1 MGQKIHPH
9 GLRLGISTEWKTHW
23 FADKDYATYVA
34 EDIKIRQF
42 LEKGLDRAGIADV
55 VIERTRDRVRVDIH
69 TARPG
74 IVIGRR
80 GAEADRI
87 RRELEKLTGKMVA
100 LNILEVKQVDAN
112 ATLVAQ
118 SIAEQLVNRV
128 AFRRAMRKAIQSA
141 MRQPQ
146 VKGIKVLLSGR
157 LGGAEMSRTERYHE
171 GRVPLHTL
179 RAEIDYGTAEAH
191 TTFGRIGIKVWIYK
205 GDVIGG
211 VRESELNAPAAGR
224 GRGDRNGRPRRGG
237 QRRQRAQQNQ
247 EG

>member
-9 GLRLGISTEWKTHW
+9 GLRLGITSEWRSRW
-23 FADKDYATYVA
+23 YADKQYADYLA
-34 EDIKIRQF
+34 EDIKIREF
-42 LEKGLDRAGIADV
+42 LSKGLDRAGIADV
-55 VIERTRDRVRVDIH
+55 VIERTHDRVRVDIH

-80 GAEADRI
+80 GSEADRI
-87 RRELEKLTGKMVA
+87 RGQLEKLTGKQVQ
-100 LNILEVKQVDAN
+100 LNILEVKNIDAN
-112 ATLVAQ
+112 AQLVAQ
-118 SIAEQLVNRV
+118 SIAEQLTNRV
-128 AFRRAMRKAIQSA
+128 AFRRAMRKAIQGA

-146 VKGIKVLLSGR
+146 VKGIKILLSGR
-157 LGGAEMSRTERYHE
+157 LGGAEMSRVERYHE

-205 GDVIGG
+205 GDVVGG
-211 VRESELNAPAAGR
+211 VRESELNAPAQGR
-224 GRGDRNGRPRRGG
+224 GRDRNGRSRRGG
-237 QRRQRAQQNQ
+237 QRRQRAQQKQ

>member
-23 FADKDYATYVA
+23 FADKDYANYVA
-34 EDIKIRQF
+34 EDIKIRQY

-128 AFRRAMRKAIQSA
+128 AFRRAMRKAIQGA

-146 VKGIKVLLSGR
+146 VKGIKVLTSGR

-179 RAEIDYGTAEAH
+179 RAEIDYGFAEAH
-191 TTFGRIGIKVWIYK
+191 TTFGRIGVKVWIYK
-205 GDVIGG
+205 GDVVGG
-211 VRESELNAPAAGR
+211 VRESELNAPSQGR
-224 GRGDRNGRPRRGG
+224 NRGDRGGRPRRGG
-237 QRRQRAQQNQ
+237 QRRQRAQKQ

>member
-9 GLRLGISTEWKTHW
+9 GLRLGITSEWRSRW
-23 FADKDYATYVA
+23 YADKQYADYLA
-34 EDIKIRQF
+34 EDIKIRDF
-42 LEKGLDRAGIADV
+42 LSEGLDRAGIANV
-55 VIERTRDRVRVDIH
+55 VIERTHDRVRVDIH

-80 GAEADRI
+80 GSEADRI
-87 RRELEKLTGKMVA
+87 RGQLEKLTGKQVQ
-100 LNILEVKQVDAN
+100 LNILEVKNIDAN
-112 ATLVAQ
+112 AQLVAQ
-118 SIAEQLVNRV
+118 SIAEQLTNRV
-128 AFRRAMRKAIQSA
+128 AFRRAMRKAIQGA

-146 VKGIKVLLSGR
+146 VKGIKVVCSGR
-157 LGGAEMSRTERYHE
+157 LGGAEMGRTERYHE

-205 GDVIGG
+205 GDVVGG
-211 VRESELNAPAAGR
+211 RRESLMNARDERPSR
-224 GRGDRNGRPRRGG
+224 GRRERPRRGG
-237 QRRQRAQQNQ
+237 ARRQRAEQKQ

>member
-9 GLRLGISTEWKTHW
+9 GLRLGITSEWRSRW
-23 FADKDYATYVA
+23 YADKQYADYLA
-34 EDIKIRQF
+34 EDIKIREF
-42 LEKGLDRAGIADV
+42 FSEGLDRAGIANV
-55 VIERTRDRVRVDIH
+55 VIERTHDRVRVDIH

-80 GAEADRI
+80 GSEADRI
-87 RRELEKLTGKMVA
+87 RGKLEKLTGKQVQ
-100 LNILEVKQVDAN
+100 LNILEVKNVDAN
-112 ATLVAQ
+112 AQLVAQ

-128 AFRRAMRKAIQSA
+128 AFRRAMRKAIQGA

-146 VKGIKVLLSGR
+146 VKGIKVVCSGR
-157 LGGAEMSRTERYHE
+157 LGGAEMGRTERYHE

-205 GDVIGG
+205 GDVVGG
-211 VRESELNAPAAGR
+211 VRESELNAPAQGR
-224 GRGDRNGRPRRGG
+224 GRDRNGRSRRGG
-237 QRRQRAQQNQ
+237 QRRQRAQQKQ